1 MIFFFNWSLTKGA
14 VYAPPGT
21 TVKCFAP
28 LPTTVRAAVITQLK
42 TVKYNNVTVWR

>member
-14 VYAPPGT
+14 VYAPSGT

-28 LPTTVRAAVITQLK
+28 LPTAVRAAVITQLK